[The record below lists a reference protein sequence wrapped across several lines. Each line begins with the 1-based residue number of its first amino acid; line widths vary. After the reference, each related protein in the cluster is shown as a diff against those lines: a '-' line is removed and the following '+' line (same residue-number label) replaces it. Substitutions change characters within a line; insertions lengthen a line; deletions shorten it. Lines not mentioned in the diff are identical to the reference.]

1 MKKIHAVADLHAERM
16 ETIMRSDAPVIL
28 RQPGVLGFGFIWDNN
43 EIKLLVETR
52 FGSAG
57 DVRFHF
63 PDFID
68 GFPVV
73 VKDETTAQ
81 SPALAVIPDKAA
93 LRRRLTGEIGHPIL
107 RRLRNRLSP
116 DQKWLMFQRR
126 PALAR

>member
-1 MKKIHAVADLHAERM
+1 MNRFNQAADLHAERM
-16 ETIMRSDAPVIL
+16 ETIMQSDAPVIL

-57 DVRFHF
+57 YVRYNL
-63 PDFID
+63 PDCMN
-68 GFPVV
+68 GFSVV

-81 SPALAVIPDKAA
+81 SPALAVTPDKAA
-93 LRRRLTGEIGHPIL
+93 LRHRLTGEIGHPIL